1 MPRLTRRSAASKE
14 EATPEKEE
22 NTKTTS
28 RSRSRGTKKEEPK
41 QEEVSTDEPQETPA
55 KRGGRQPAKAKEV
68 TPKKGK
74 SPASGRSTSRSTRG
88 NKQEEEEEQEQ
99 AGEEEAEEEEQP
111 KGSTRSRGKGGRG
124 ATKGGRASNAKAAE
138 DKKEADSEKDT
149 EDISDSGAK
158 ASTSK
163 NKKSVTPR
171 GGRRS
176 RGKAGSEPAEEEQE
190 SKEDE
195 SKNGDEPAV
204 APDSDVSTEPKG
216 RQKRTPNQKQ
226 AATATPPSGGRRGRG
241 QKKTESQPTQE
252 GLAATETESSKEE
265 AMETT
270 EEEAKPQ
277 EDKKPEEE
285 PKPGE
290 SSLTTEETKEAE
302 SSPGKKR
309 KLEEEE
315 EEGDREVKRIKVVES
330 EPPAEEGKED
340 DLTDYVVVNKD
351 EVPAPE
357 SKEVVES
364 LPPAISSES
373 DSAGDEP
380 MPAAAEITSRVDTTD
395 ANFVVP
401 LTEAELA
408 KQYAPKQKEET
419 DETSSTLVEVG
430 SEAASD
436 ITGVSRGLDFSDA
449 VSLDSSISAEQPD
462 QPAEVPTDNP
472 RNSLEKD
479 SSEFAEVTM
488 EKQASAETDEPDTAI
503 DQVAN
508 LLSSPEVDSVSPL
521 LATEHCADLNQLF
534 TNNNNSGYNAINIQG
549 SYDILNRKFILN
561 KAVPA
566 ELMDPAYCF
575 SVVSYNILADC
586 HLKRGDYSYVKPQFL
601 ETVYRHFLLMK
612 ELTYLDGDIVCLQE
626 VNPSYYNSH
635 LLPEMIKRGY
645 TGSFMKRTKDYWD
658 EGAATFVRKSKFA
671 VVSSQSISL
680 RDLAYKAVNGLNL
693 NPEISEA
700 AKKYLDR
707 ADVILLTQV
716 KFLKTNE
723 IITICNIHVLYDLEA
738 LDVQCI
744 EVACAIKELV
754 TNSGSDLNPHII
766 CGDFNSMYNSPAYQ
780 LVKDGYLIDNN
791 IKKLQAIQALELTD
805 NTVSKAIVNH
815 MWGAFQHTSSSLQ
828 SAYYTIMQREPL
840 CTTYTKSSYGTL
852 DYIFFSSLS
861 LHVIGVLETLDDK
874 VVRRLGGLPSS
885 SVPSD
890 HLSLKAVFRTREEKN

>member
-22 NTKTTS
+22 ITKTTS
-28 RSRSRGTKKEEPK
+28 RSRSRGTK
-41 QEEVSTDEPQETPA
+41 QVEVSTDEPQETPA
-55 KRGGRQPAKAKEV
+55 KRGGRQPVKAKAM

-88 NKQEEEEEQEQ
+88 NKQEEKEEEQEQ

-111 KGSTRSRGKGGRG
+111 KGSTRSRGKEGRG
-124 ATKGGRASNAKAAE
+124 ATKGGRASNVKAAE
-138 DKKEADSEKDT
+138 DKKEAESEKDA

-158 ASTSK
+158 ASSRK

-171 GGRRS
+171 GGRS

-204 APDSDVSTEPKG
+204 APGSDVSTEPKG

-226 AATATPPSGGRRGRG
+226 AASATPPSSGRRGRG

-285 PKPGE
+285 PKPEE

-309 KLEEEE
+309 KLEEEGE
-315 EEGDREVKRIKVVES
+315 REVKRIKVVES
-330 EPPAEEGKED
+330 EPPAEEDKED

-357 SKEVVES
+357 SKEVDEF

-380 MPAAAEITSRVDTTD
+380 MPAAADVTSRVDTTD

-503 DQVAN
+503 DQSDAGALPTESAN
-508 LLSSPEVDSVSPL
+508 NLDSL
-521 LATEHCADLNQLF
+521 H
-534 TNNNNSGYNAINIQG
+534 NSGYNALNIQG

-586 HLKRGDYSYVKPQFL
+586 HLKRGDYAYVKPQFL

-626 VNPSYYNSH
+626 VNPSYYDSH

-680 RDLAYKAVNGLNL
+680 RDLAYKAVDGLNL
-693 NPEISEA
+693 NSEISEA

-766 CGDFNSMYNSPAYQ
+766 CGDFNSPYNSPAYQ
-780 LVKDGYLIDNN
+780 LVQDGYLIDNN
-791 IKKLQAIQALELTD
+791 IKKLQAIKALELTD

-828 SAYYTIMQREPL
+828 SAYYTIMQKEPL
-840 CTTYTKSSYGTL
+840 CTTYTKSCFGTL